1 MGHGR
6 TFWVGWKR
14 CREVGGEL
22 VLRIEDLDKAR
33 CREEYSEAAVEDLEW
48 LGMGWDAGPVYQG
61 GRTDVYRVYLKKL
74 EEGGYAYPCYC
85 SRRDILASVSAPHE
99 TGDEPLYPGTCR
111 DGVDEERK
119 AGRNPCWR
127 FRVPDG
133 ESISFTDGYFG
144 RKTYV
149 AGHEIGDFVLWRQDG
164 IPSYQLA
171 VVVDDYLGG
180 ITEVVRGEDLLKSTA
195 RQILLYRALGWQV
208 PHYFHCPLV
217 LDENG
222 QRLAKR
228 HESLALRQIRQSG
241 VAAEQLLAQFEGEA
255 CHWWRKGLDF
265 FH

>member
-1 MGHGR
+1 MRRYRGRLAPSPTGKMHMGHGR

-111 DGVDEERK
+111 DGVDEERIP
-119 AGRNPCWR
+119 AGGFGYPMGRAFPL
-127 FRVPDG
+127 PMG
-133 ESISFTDGYFG
+133 ISVERRMWLGTTLETLCCGA
-144 RKTYV
+144 RMASHHTSWQ
-149 AGHEIGDFVLWRQDG
+149 LWWMT
-164 IPSYQLA
+164 I
-171 VVVDDYLGG
+171 
-180 ITEVVRGEDLLKSTA
+180 
-195 RQILLYRALGWQV
+195 W
-208 PHYFHCPLV
+208 
-217 LDENG
+217 
-222 QRLAKR
+222 
-228 HESLALRQIRQSG
+228 
-241 VAAEQLLAQFEGEA
+241 AE
-255 CHWWRKGLDF
+255 
-265 FH
+265 